1 MKKQLKSFCNAFKG
15 FFLALKSEG
24 HLRFHFIAAIYV
36 IIFSFFF
43 DLSVTQW
50 AVVILLIAGVLSA
63 ELFNTA
69 LEKLCDK
76 VTTEYSKRI
85 KSVKDISS
93 TAVLVFAVSALVIA
107 FLFYFINTDKI
118 SYIAL
123 YLLKNP
129 VLLILFV
136 LSLIISVVFIFTGF
150 RGIAKLFCK
159 SKK

>member
-1 MKKQLKSFCNAFKG
+1 MKKQLKSFCNAIKG
-15 FFLALKSEG
+15 FLSALKSEG

-43 DLSVTQW
+43 DLSITQW

-69 LEKLCDK
+69 LEKLCNK
-76 VTTEYSKRI
+76 VTTEYSERI
-85 KSVKDISS
+85 KLVKDISS
-93 TAVLVFAVSALVIA
+93 TAVLVLSTSALVIA
-107 FLFYFINTDKI
+107 FLFYFTNTDKI

-150 RGIAKLFCK
+150 RGIARL
-159 SKK
+159 SL